1 MTKQELAAIE
11 ARVTAIR
18 TALSVEVDEAV
29 SESARDVPALIAEV
43 RRLSAEVAMAYG
55 HDYAKANPTY
65 TGPCPLC
72 HREDMADE
80 VIRLREQLAAI
91 DTLHKQWVIKF
102 ISGYERSKG
111 VERLVDAISKIL
123 HPQEREA

>member
-1 MTKQELAAIE
+1 MTEHELAAIE

-91 DTLHKQWVIKF
+91 DTLHKQWAIKF
-102 ISGYERSKG
+102 LNGYERSKG
-111 VERLVDAISKIL
+111 VERLVDAIGKTL
-123 HPQEREA
+123 HPQEEA

>member
-102 ISGYERSKG
+102 LNGYERSKG

-123 HPQEREA
+123 HPQEEA

>member
-1 MTKQELAAIE
+1 MDADGAFIAA
-11 ARVTAIR
+11 ARA
-18 TALSVEVDEAV
+18 
-29 SESARDVPALIAEV
+29 DVPTLIAEV
-43 RRLSAEVAMAYG
+43 RRLRAELG
-55 HDYAKANPTY
+55 E
-65 TGPCPLC
+65 G
-72 HREDMADE
+72 MADE

-123 HPQEREA
+123 HPQEGEA

>member
-43 RRLSAEVAMAYG
+43 RRLRAEVAMAYG

-91 DTLHKQWVIKF
+91 DTLHKQWAIKF
-102 ISGYERSKG
+102 LNGYERSKG
-111 VERLVDAISKIL
+111 VERLVDAIGKTL
-123 HPQEREA
+123 HPQEEA